1 MQDNSWFRLLEKIFE
16 NDRYWEMSEEDLS
29 SISEKLDMPEEQVN
43 SSLDNLQKQGL
54 IKKEMDDIVLT
65 ERGFDLI
72 SSMEAHEEQVLTER
86 LLIVVVTALS
96 LGTLIDSSAAL
107 ASSSITMRVVYSAI
121 FGIVF
126 LAIGMMANQQFSG

>member
-1 MQDNSWFRLLEKIFE
+1 MQDNSWFRLLDEIFE

-29 SISEKLDMPEEQVN
+29 SISEKLDMPEEEVN

-54 IKKEMDDIVLT
+54 IKKEMDEIVLT